1 MEDGDEEKRREGEVG
16 WRQPTAHP
24 CRRIGRGRQESLEG
38 ENEVD
43 ELE

>member
-16 WRQPTAHP
+16 WGRPAAHL
-24 CRRIGRGRQESLEG
+24 RRRTGRGRRESPEG